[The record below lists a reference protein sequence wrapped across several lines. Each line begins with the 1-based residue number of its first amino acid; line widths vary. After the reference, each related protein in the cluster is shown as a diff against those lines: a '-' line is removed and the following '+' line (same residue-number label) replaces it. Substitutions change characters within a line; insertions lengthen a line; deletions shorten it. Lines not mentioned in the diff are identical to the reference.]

1 MDHITE
7 AFYNVMYQYRLA
19 FTPDGVQANL
29 NQWRQQKTPLLELLR
44 RHPNWREQELAV
56 VFDLS
61 EQRQLDRACVDET
74 KFEMLTLAEEAGLT
88 SERLEEF
95 RDALDAATAD
105 YATVPDESRLPV
117 IRNRGHIKCDAGMK
131 ASRIINRLCAKFGID
146 QYEAER
152 ELGHG
157 DTLHT
162 ARVKPYNAVFA
173 RLADALNPVRI
184 SKTGVLSVH
193 PCDFLEMSAK
203 KNAWHSCHCLF
214 DGGWRAGC
222 QSYMGD
228 GVSMV
233 FFTVDDEINDN
244 FYRARRLTRQIFCY
258 RDGVLMQS
266 RLYPQ
271 NDDDVRKLYR
281 SIVQG
286 VIARCLGLPNLWKT
300 NTTLT
305 EIRSYWT
312 TVLGSLHY
320 TDYENGYAALSLIKG
335 CELYGHLNIGSV
347 PHCIGCGRPHEHG
360 NSTRCGKCEELCVC
374 QACGDLV
381 QKQSGYYTDEEGFFC
396 ADCMQQCDCCGSL
409 CRRERLIP
417 VLGRRGEMAHL
428 CRSCVETELA
438 PCGTCVVRECCTDL
452 RGVLFCAKSRYTQIR
467 TEEQYEQVI

>member
-7 AFYNVMYQYRLA
+7 AFYNVMYQYKLA

-29 NQWRQQKTPLLELLR
+29 DQWRQQKTPLLELLR
-44 RHPNWREQELAV
+44 RHPNWREQEFAV

-88 SERLEEF
+88 GEHLEEF

-146 QYEAER
+146 QYETER

-203 KNAWHSCHCLF
+203 KNAWHSCHCLA

-233 FFTVDDEINDN
+233 FFTVDDGVKEQ
-244 FYRARRLTRQIFCY
+244 FYRAPRLTRQIFCY
-258 RDGVLMQS
+258 QDGVLLQS

-281 SIVQG
+281 SMVQS

-300 NTTLT
+300 NTALS
-305 EIRSYWT
+305 EIRTYWT
-312 TVLGSLHY
+312 TTQGALHY
-320 TDYENGYAALSLIKG
+320 KDYENGYAALSLMKG
-335 CELYGHLNIGSV
+335 YEGYGHLEIGSV
-347 PHCIGCGRPHEHG
+347 SRCVGCGRPHEIR
-360 NSTRCGKCEELCVC
+360 NSTRCGECEESCVC
-374 QACGDLV
+374 KACGRV
-381 QKQSGYYTDEEGFFC
+381 ISKSSGNYIGSNGFYC
-396 ADCMQQCDCCGSL
+396 ADCMQLCSCCGVL
-409 CRRERLIP
+409 TPREVLRPVIDRCRRKSQ
-417 VLGRRGEMAHL
+417 L
-428 CRSCVETELA
+428 CPSCEEAELA
-438 PCGTCVVRECCTDL
+438 NCRTCSACAVCNAL
-452 RGVLFCAKSRYTQIR
+452 HGILFCERSRYIQIEL
-467 TEEQYEQVI
+467 EEQYA

>member
-29 NQWRQQKTPLLELLR
+29 DLWRQQKTQLLELLR

-74 KFEMLTLAEEAGLT
+74 KFEMLALAEEAGLT
-88 SERLEEF
+88 GERLEEF

-117 IRNRGHIKCDAGMK
+117 IRNRGHIKCDVGMK

-152 ELGHG
+152 KLGHG
-157 DTLHT
+157 ETLHT

-203 KNAWHSCHCLF
+203 KNAWHSCHCLA

-233 FFTVDDEINDN
+233 FFTVDDEVKDH

-258 RDGVLMQS
+258 RDGVLLQS

-281 SIVQG
+281 SMVQS

-305 EIRSYWT
+305 EIRPYWT
-312 TVLGSLHY
+312 TVQGSLHY
-320 TDYENGYAALSLIKG
+320 TDYENGYAALSLMKG
-335 CELYGHLNIGSV
+335 YGNYGHLEIGSASRCV
-347 PHCIGCGRPHEHG
+347 GCGRPYDRR
-360 NSTRCGKCEELCVC
+360 NSTHCGECEDMCVCKACGSVVPKNSGHFLDGDGFYCAECMQPCSCCGKLLPREALRPVLNRRGRTNQLCPACEE
-374 QACGDLV
+374 A
-381 QKQSGYYTDEEGFFC
+381 
-396 ADCMQQCDCCGSL
+396 
-409 CRRERLIP
+409 
-417 VLGRRGEMAHL
+417 
-428 CRSCVETELA
+428 ELA
-438 PCGTCVVRECCTDL
+438 NCRTCAAHSCCKDL
-452 RGVLFCAKSRYTQIR
+452 RGLLFCKRSRYTQVEL
-467 TEEQYEQVI
+467 EEQYA

>member
-88 SERLEEF
+88 GERLEEF

-146 QYEAER
+146 QYETER

-203 KNAWHSCHCLF
+203 KNTWHSCHCLA

-233 FFTVDDEINDN
+233 FFTVDDGVKEQ
-244 FYRARRLTRQIFCY
+244 FYRAPRLTRQIFCY
-258 RDGVLMQS
+258 RDGVLLQS

-271 NDDDVRKLYR
+271 NDDNVRKLYR
-281 SIVQG
+281 SMVQS
-286 VIARCLGLPNLWKT
+286 VIARCLSLPNLWKT
-300 NTTLT
+300 NTTLS
-305 EIRSYWT
+305 EIRTYWT
-312 TVLGSLHY
+312 TARGALHY
-320 TDYENGYAALSLIKG
+320 KDYENGYAALSLMKG
-335 CELYGHLNIGSV
+335 YEGYGHLEIGSV
-347 PHCIGCGRPHEHG
+347 SRCVGCGQAHEIR
-360 NSTRCGKCEELCVC
+360 NSTRCGECEELCVC
-374 QACGDLV
+374 KACGHV
-381 QKQSGYYTDEEGFFC
+381 VSKSSGNYVGSNGFYC
-396 ADCMQQCDCCGSL
+396 ADCMQLCSCCGVLTAREVLRPVIDRRRRKSQL
-409 CRRERLIP
+409 CP
-417 VLGRRGEMAHL
+417 
-428 CRSCVETELA
+428 SCEEAELA
-438 PCGTCVVRECCTDL
+438 NCRTCSACAVCNAL
-452 RGVLFCAKSRYTQIR
+452 HGILFCERSRYIQVEL
-467 TEEQYEQVI
+467 EEQYA

>member
-29 NQWRQQKTPLLELLR
+29 NQWRQQKTQLLELLR

-74 KFEMLTLAEEAGLT
+74 KFEMLTLAEKAGLT
-88 SERLEEF
+88 GERLEEF

-146 QYEAER
+146 QYETER

-203 KNAWHSCHCLF
+203 KNAWHSCHCLA

-233 FFTVDDEINDN
+233 FFTVDDGVKEQ
-244 FYRARRLTRQIFCY
+244 FYLAPRLTRQIFCY
-258 RDGVLMQS
+258 RDGVLLQS

-281 SIVQG
+281 SMVQS

-300 NTTLT
+300 NTALS
-305 EIRSYWT
+305 EIRTYWT
-312 TVLGSLHY
+312 TTQGALHY
-320 TDYENGYAALSLIKG
+320 KDYENGYAALSLMKG
-335 CELYGHLNIGSV
+335 YEGYGHLEIGSV
-347 PHCIGCGRPHEHG
+347 SRCVGCGRPHEIR
-360 NSTRCGKCEELCVC
+360 NSTRCGECEESCVC
-374 QACGDLV
+374 KACGRV
-381 QKQSGYYTDEEGFFC
+381 ISKSSGNYIGSNGFYC
-396 ADCMQQCDCCGSL
+396 ADCMQLCSCCGVL
-409 CRRERLIP
+409 TPREVLRPVIDRCRRKSQ
-417 VLGRRGEMAHL
+417 L
-428 CRSCVETELA
+428 CPSCEEAELA
-438 PCGTCVVRECCTDL
+438 NCRTCSACAVCNAL
-452 RGVLFCAKSRYTQIR
+452 HGILFCERSRYIQIEL
-467 TEEQYEQVI
+467 EEQYA

>member
-29 NQWRQQKTPLLELLR
+29 NQWRQQKTSLLELLR
-44 RHPNWREQELAV
+44 RHPNWREEELAV

-88 SERLEEF
+88 GERLEEF
-95 RDALDAATAD
+95 RDALNAATAD

-146 QYEAER
+146 QYETER

-203 KNAWHSCHCLF
+203 KNAWHSCHCLA

-233 FFTVDDEINDN
+233 FFTVDDGVKEQ
-244 FYRARRLTRQIFCY
+244 FYRAPRLTRQIFCY
-258 RDGVLMQS
+258 RDGVLLQS

-281 SIVQG
+281 SMVQS

-300 NTTLT
+300 NTTLS
-305 EIRSYWT
+305 EIRTYWT
-312 TVLGSLHY
+312 TAQGALHY
-320 TDYENGYAALSLIKG
+320 KDYENGYAALSLMKG
-335 CELYGHLNIGSV
+335 YEGYGHLEIGSV
-347 PHCIGCGRPHEHG
+347 SRCVGCGQAHEIR
-360 NSTRCGKCEELCVC
+360 NSTRCGECEELCVC
-374 QACGDLV
+374 KACGHV
-381 QKQSGYYTDEEGFFC
+381 VSKSSGNYVGSNGFYC
-396 ADCMQQCDCCGSL
+396 ADCMQLCSCCGVLTPREVLRSVIDRRRRKSQL
-409 CRRERLIP
+409 CP
-417 VLGRRGEMAHL
+417 
-428 CRSCVETELA
+428 SCEEAELA
-438 PCGTCVVRECCTDL
+438 NCRTCSACAVCNAL
-452 RGVLFCAKSRYTQIR
+452 HGILFCERSRYIQIEL
-467 TEEQYEQVI
+467 EEQYA

>member
-88 SERLEEF
+88 GERLEEF

-152 ELGHG
+152 KLGHG
-157 DTLHT
+157 ETLHT

-173 RLADALNPVRI
+173 RLADALNPVQI

-193 PCDFLEMSAK
+193 PCDYLEMSAK
-203 KNAWHSCHCLF
+203 KNAWHSCHCLA

-233 FFTVDDEINDN
+233 FFTVDDGVKEQ
-244 FYRARRLTRQIFCY
+244 FYRAPRLTRQIFCY
-258 RDGVLMQS
+258 RDGVLLQS

-281 SIVQG
+281 SMVQS

-300 NTTLT
+300 NTTLS
-305 EIRSYWT
+305 EIRTYWT
-312 TVLGSLHY
+312 TARGALHY
-320 TDYENGYAALSLIKG
+320 KDYENGYAALSLMKG
-335 CELYGHLNIGSV
+335 YEGYGHLEIGSV
-347 PHCIGCGRPHEHG
+347 SRCVGCGQAHEIR
-360 NSTRCGKCEELCVC
+360 NSTRCGECEELCVC
-374 QACGDLV
+374 KACGHV
-381 QKQSGYYTDEEGFFC
+381 VSKSSGNYVGSNGFYC
-396 ADCMQQCDCCGSL
+396 ADCMQLCNCCGVLTAREVLRPVIDRRRRKSQL
-409 CRRERLIP
+409 CP
-417 VLGRRGEMAHL
+417 
-428 CRSCVETELA
+428 SCEEAELA
-438 PCGTCVVRECCTDL
+438 NCRTCSACAVCNAL
-452 RGVLFCAKSRYTQIR
+452 HGILFCERSRYIQVEL
-467 TEEQYEQVI
+467 EEQYA